1 MTSIFEGQPPKA
13 RPFPFKTRVSRV
25 LGVYIYI
32 YHTLILWAGVQLQD
46 FFFPACFPLRE
57 SNGNGKPYDLFPSW
71 ICKSYRSS
79 HGFL

>member
-32 YHTLILWAGVQLQD
+32 SYVDPMGWSSTSR
-46 FFFPACFPLRE
+46 FFFPCVFSITGIQWEWQTVRLVPLM
-57 SNGNGKPYDLFPSW
+57 DL
-71 ICKSYRSS
+71 
-79 HGFL
+79 